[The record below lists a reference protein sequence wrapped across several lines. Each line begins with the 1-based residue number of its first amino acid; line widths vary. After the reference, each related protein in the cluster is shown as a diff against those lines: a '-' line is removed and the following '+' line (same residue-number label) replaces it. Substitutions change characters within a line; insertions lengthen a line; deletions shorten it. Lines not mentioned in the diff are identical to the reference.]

1 MAFFSNTYL
10 HLYNLINDSLE
21 KLNAISDDIYT
32 YWFDAI
38 YNRKHLGKVY
48 IATTNAYID
57 NAENIDFLKSNDKRI
72 DTAYK
77 KLKNSILHDEAKTVM
92 AAYKDY
98 YEFTVNIG
106 GSLKMFLN
114 DKENKKKNL
123 SSALRNF
130 YDKLLLT

>member
-48 IATTNAYID
+48 IAITNAYID

-77 KLKNSILHDEAKTVM
+77 KLKNSILYDEAKTVM

-114 DKENKKKNL
+114 DKENKKKAL